1 MDVLYPA
8 TVGPETNATA
18 TLGVK
23 RDSANRTFT
32 QEVHSVEK
40 DVRKVSGFYI
50 TLLLSYCM
58 ITGYTYQV
66 EMSWLQYG
74 TRLSM
79 S

>member
-40 DVRKVSGFYI
+40 DVRKVGVILLYNNEIHLSG
-50 TLLLSYCM
+50 
-58 ITGYTYQV
+58 
-66 EMSWLQYG
+66 
-74 TRLSM
+74 
-79 S
+79 